1 MLKGVLSP
9 PLGKERDIKFRCLD
23 SSRFADDKTKDV
35 ILVLFF
41 LPPESPDLACT
52 RDTTSNGLI
61 DVDMLD
67 AFIVLEMLD
76 GEGNCPIVDRLPL
89 EPTNTL

>member
-23 SSRFADDKTKDV
+23 SSRFTDDKTKDV
-35 ILVLFF
+35 ILILFF
-41 LPPESPDLACT
+41 LPPESSNLACAWDAT
-52 RDTTSNGLI
+52 CNGLV

-76 GEGNCPIVDRLPL
+76 SKGNCPNADRLSL
-89 EPTNTL
+89 EPADTL